1 MAKMDVLL
9 TPGFA
14 HVSSYIFNLLDTPSL
29 CKCKLTC
36 KEWKNFI
43 ETQKFYWQRVNHT
56 IINKM
61 MEESFEYVGYVGSKE
76 WLQLLRKL
84 EQSSLYE
91 DTQMLGEILIE
102 FHAVGK
108 SISRDWNPLTICVKL
123 GQFEQV
129 KFLLEHLEDKNP
141 VIDRS
146 KQTVVH
152 LAVAFGHLEIVE
164 LLTKFSRVDIKDD
177 NGNTPMHVA
186 ALKNQVEISAYLKT
200 NYQTTNITNDSGFTP
215 LHYAAESGHT
225 EVVKILYESQCNPRN
240 VWGNT
245 PLHYAASE
253 GHLEVVSFFL
263 EHLENIHPTN
273 HLGDTPLHNA
283 ARDGHF
289 EVVECFLK
297 KSKANPSNS
306 YGITPLHKAC
316 IKGHFDIAKL
326 IYNAMGKKLSDN
338 FWNNQISYT
347 EDYKKELENKLNS

>member
-14 HVSSYIFNLLDTPSL
+14 HISSYIFNLLDTPSL

-36 KEWKNFI
+36 KSWKNFI
-43 ETQKFYWQRVNHT
+43 ETQKFYWQRVNQT
-56 IINKM
+56 IISKITIGT
-61 MEESFEYVGYVGSKE
+61 EEWF
-76 WLQLLRKL
+76 QLIMKL

-91 DTQMLGEILIE
+91 DIHVLAEILIQ
-102 FHAVGK
+102 FHSVDTM
-108 SISRDWNPLTICVKL
+108 ISKTWTPLISCVYR
-123 GQFEQV
+123 GNFEHV
-129 KFLLEHLEDKNP
+129 KYLLKHLEDKNP
-141 VIDRS
+141 VIDY
-146 KQTVVH
+146 KNQTILH
-152 LAVAFGHLEIVE
+152 FAVAFGQLEIVD
-164 LLTKFSRVDIKDD
+164 LLAKFSRIDIKDN
-177 NGNTPMHVA
+177 NGNTPLHVA

-200 NYQTTNITNDSGFTP
+200 KYQTTNVTNDSGFTP
-215 LHYAAESGHT
+215 LHYAAENGHT

-253 GHLEVVSFFL
+253 GRLEVVSFFL

-289 EVVECFLK
+289 EVVECFLR

-316 IKGHFDIAKL
+316 IKGHGHIAKL
-326 IYNAMGKKLSDN
+326 IFNAIDRKFPDD
-338 FWNNQISYT
+338 FWNNQITYT
-347 EDYKKELENKLNS
+347 EDYKKELENKLKS